1 MRVAC
6 EWSSK
11 CRIIWSVYLECLF
24 FSVVLKYVVP
34 ALCLALTSRS
44 LVLNPGLANRLYF
57 TYAEEMERFE
67 RDRQVCVC
75 SGTEGR
81 HLLSRHVTRHTGSD
95 CTALHCTINII
106 RSELV
111 ATHSISC
118 SQTNW
123 LAVITAISWL
133 SFSLQC
139 SKTFK
144 CSLMFMVTALFGV
157 LILFSPF
164 SVLL

>member
-1 MRVAC
+1 MQNQ
-6 EWSSK
+6 
-11 CRIIWSVYLECLF
+11 LECLF
-24 FSVVLKYVVP
+24 FTIVLKYVVP
-34 ALCLALTSRS
+34 GLCLALTSRP

-57 TYAEEMERFE
+57 TYIEEMERFE

-81 HLLSRHVTRHTGSD
+81 PLLSTQVTNHSVSESD
-95 CTALHCTINII
+95 RTALPCTINII
-106 RSELV
+106 C
-111 ATHSISC
+111 SISH
-118 SQTNW
+118 SLTNW
-123 LAVITAISWL
+123 LAVISAISWL

-157 LILFSPF
+157 LILFFPLLWFF
-164 SVLL
+164 S